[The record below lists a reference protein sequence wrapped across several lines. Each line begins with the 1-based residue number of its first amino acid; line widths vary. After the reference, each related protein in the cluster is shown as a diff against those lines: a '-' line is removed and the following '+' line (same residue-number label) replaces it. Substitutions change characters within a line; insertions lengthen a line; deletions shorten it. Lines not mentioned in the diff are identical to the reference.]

1 MKPQRK
7 RKRKREVRE
16 AKQRKRARE
25 RGNNDQI
32 PSHPYQTAGR
42 THTRHHSRRT
52 MHLHS
57 PQPTRH
63 RDTSASTHSHT
74 HLQPIAMGDRLRTW
88 HCSHSSATGTPKSI
102 FNVLCLW
109 IRPVCVHTSIQPSW
123 PAKYGDIP
131 SNASPGLPR
140 SSL

>member
-52 MHLHS
+52 MYLHS
-57 PQPTRH
+57 PPANQTQRH
-63 RDTSASTHSHT
+63 IGLHTLTHTPAAHSHGRQAT
-74 HLQPIAMGDRLRTW
+74 DMALLTFLSDRYSKTY
-88 HCSHSSATGTPKSI
+88 
-102 FNVLCLW
+102 F
-109 IRPVCVHTSIQPSW
+109 
-123 PAKYGDIP
+123 
-131 SNASPGLPR
+131 
-140 SSL
+140 